1 MSLGSRS
8 HRTWKGIRGSLSLS
22 CRWAQGLRKEAA
34 GSLDLSPE
42 EEGGGGDDAVVL
54 ANGFRVLSMGQPG
67 ARHISQM
74 ISFKSHNGPVR

>member
-1 MSLGSRS
+1 M
-8 HRTWKGIRGSLSLS
+8 
-22 CRWAQGLRKEAA
+22 
-34 GSLDLSPE
+34 DLSPE